1 MKINYSTMTE
11 HLGSSAVREILKITQ
26 GKDIISLAGGLPAE
40 DFFPVEA
47 VREAY
52 SRALAGETSAL
63 QYGLTEGYIPLRE
76 QVAARLTRQGIPT
89 DISEMLLTTGSQQA
103 IDLLCKIL
111 LDPGDAVLVEAPTY
125 MAALQVMNSYRADI
139 HIVQSDES
147 GMLPDH
153 LEEQLRTHRPKLL
166 YAVPTFNNP
175 SGATWSK
182 ERREQVVSLCR
193 RYGVLILEDN
203 PYGEIKF
210 DDSADAYP
218 PSLAAIDRSCGEDSC
233 VVYTGTFS
241 KIVAPALRTGW
252 IIGPAELIRVVA
264 KAKQAADLHSSTID
278 QRALYE
284 LLRVFDLE
292 GHIRLISR
300 EYHSRMKQ
308 LSAELSSR
316 GWEDAKFEEPRGG
329 MFLWLKLS
337 TAINTTGLL
346 PFAVEQGVAFVPG
359 EVFYSAKPVKNAMRL
374 NFTHTPPELVPLA
387 VGRLEQ
393 AISQY
398 SQILET
404 TLMPTLE

>member
-1 MKINYSTMTE
+1 MKIKYSTMTE

-76 QVAARLTRQGIPT
+76 QVAARLTHQGIQT

-125 MAALQVMNSYRADI
+125 MAALQVLNSYRADI

-182 ERREQVVSLCR
+182 ERREQVVSCA
-193 RYGVLILEDN
+193 
-203 PYGEIKF
+203 
-210 DDSADAYP
+210 DD
-218 PSLAAIDRSCGEDSC
+218 
-233 VVYTGTFS
+233 
-241 KIVAPALRTGW
+241 
-252 IIGPAELIRVVA
+252 
-264 KAKQAADLHSSTID
+264 
-278 QRALYE
+278 
-284 LLRVFDLE
+284 
-292 GHIRLISR
+292 
-300 EYHSRMKQ
+300 
-308 LSAELSSR
+308 
-316 GWEDAKFEEPRGG
+316 
-329 MFLWLKLS
+329 
-337 TAINTTGLL
+337 TAC
-346 PFAVEQGVAFVPG
+346 
-359 EVFYSAKPVKNAMRL
+359 
-374 NFTHTPPELVPLA
+374 
-387 VGRLEQ
+387 
-393 AISQY
+393 
-398 SQILET
+398 
-404 TLMPTLE
+404 